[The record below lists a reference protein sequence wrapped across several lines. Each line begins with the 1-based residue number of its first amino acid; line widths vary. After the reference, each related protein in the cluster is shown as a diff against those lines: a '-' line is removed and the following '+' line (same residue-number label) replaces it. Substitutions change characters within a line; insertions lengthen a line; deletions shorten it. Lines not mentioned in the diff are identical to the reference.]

1 MADPTATIRPAT
13 PADIPEILRMIRDLA
28 RFEKAEHEVK
38 VTAEDLFRD
47 GWGPSPRFEALMA
60 DGDADTEGAVGFCL
74 FFHNYSTWE
83 GRAGLYVEDLYV
95 DPDARQGGY
104 GQALL
109 AAVARLAIERDC
121 RRVDLSALDWN
132 PARKFYDRLGFTE
145 KTEWVGYRLTGDA
158 LHRLAEGAA
167 QASFS

>member
-1 MADPTATIRPAT
+1 MPDSTATIRPAT

-28 RFEKAEHEVK
+28 RFEKAEDEVR
-38 VTAEDLFRD
+38 VTADDLMRD
-47 GWGPSPRFEALMA
+47 GWGPSPRFEVLMA
-60 DGDADTEGAVGFCL
+60 DADGEAGGAVGFCL

-95 DPDARQGGY
+95 DPDARKGGY

-132 PARKFYDRLGFTE
+132 PARRFYDRLGFAE
-145 KTEWVGYRLTGDA
+145 KTEWVGYRLTGEA
-158 LHRLAEGAA
+158 LRRLADGAP
-167 QASFS
+167 QASIA